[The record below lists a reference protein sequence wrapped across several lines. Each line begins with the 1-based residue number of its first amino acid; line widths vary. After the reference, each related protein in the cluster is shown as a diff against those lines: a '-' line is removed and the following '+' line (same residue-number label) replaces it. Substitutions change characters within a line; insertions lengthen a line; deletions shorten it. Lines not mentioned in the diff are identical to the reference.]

1 MPPPYIFREVAFD
14 WFTGPLR
21 VQKQKPSTT
30 VLEFFDELVF
40 GPELDIIDEQNN
52 MHSSFAGLYE
62 FE

>member
-30 VLEFFDELVF
+30 ILKFLYELVF
-40 GPELDIIDEQNN
+40 CPELNIIDEQDN
-52 MHSSFAGLYE
+52 MHPSFTGLYE